1 MLVEALFEIF
11 GMTLLLIAA
20 GLIALFLGGEALV
33 RGASGVA
40 RALGVSPLLI
50 GLVVVGFGTS
60 APELTTSI
68 SAALQG
74 SPAVAAGNV
83 VGSNI
88 ANILLI
94 LGVSALIG
102 PIAVNRAAFTRDG
115 TVLITA
121 TLIIAALLAFTG
133 IGRLTGA
140 ALVAGLIAYVV
151 FSYVADRRGRS
162 AAADLHAAEADLI
175 EPANKP
181 LVAAA
186 MLAAGLIGV
195 VGGAALLVRGAVS
208 LAEAAG
214 LSEAVIGLTIVAV
227 GTSLPELAASIS
239 AARRGQS
246 DIALGNIVGSNI
258 FNALGILGA
267 TALVEPFTAGAGL
280 ALLDL
285 AVMIAAALVLIG
297 FAMTGWKIDR
307 REGAILLIAYSAYIA
322 WLAFGGP

>member
-1 MLVEALFEIF
+1 MSLLFI
-11 GMTLLLIAA
+11 LA
-20 GLIALFLGGEALV
+20 GLIALFLGGETLV
-33 RGASGVA
+33 RGASGLA
-40 RALGVSPLLI
+40 RVMGVSPMLI

-94 LGVSALIG
+94 LGASALIA
-102 PIAVNRAAFTRDG
+102 PIAVNRAAFRRDG
-115 TVLITA
+115 AVLIVA
-121 TLIIAALLAFTG
+121 TLGVAGLLAFTAV
-133 IGRLTGA
+133 GRLAGA
-140 ALVAGLIAYVV
+140 ALVAGLVVYVIA
-151 FSYVADRRGRS
+151 SYLADRRGPGP
-162 AAADLHAAEADLI
+162 AADLHAAEADLV
-175 EPANKP
+175 EPAGKP
-181 LVAAA
+181 LLAAL

-195 VGGAALLVRGAVS
+195 VAGAALLVRGAVS

-239 AARRGQS
+239 AARRGAS
-246 DIALGNIVGSNI
+246 DIALGNIVGSNL

-267 TALVEPFTAGAGL
+267 TALVQPFASGAGL
-280 ALLDL
+280 ALANLG
-285 AVMIAAALVLIG
+285 VMIGAAVVLIG
-297 FAMTGWKIDR
+297 FAMTGWRIDR
-307 REGAILLIAYSAYIA
+307 REGAILLVAYAAYIA
-322 WLAFGGP
+322 WLALGAS

>member
-1 MLVEALFEIF
+1 MSLVFI
-11 GMTLLLIAA
+11 GA
-20 GLIALFLGGEALV
+20 GLIALFLGGESLV

-40 RALGVSPLLI
+40 RAFGVSPMLI

-94 LGVSALIG
+94 LGVCALMA
-102 PIAVNRAAFTRDG
+102 PIAVNRAAFRRDG
-115 TVLITA
+115 AVLIAA
-121 TLIIAALLAFTG
+121 TLAVAALLTFSG
-133 IGRLTGA
+133 VGRLAGA
-140 ALVAGLIAYVV
+140 ALTAALIAYVG
-151 FSYVADRRGRS
+151 FSYVVDRRGRS
-162 AAADLHAAEADLI
+162 AAGDLHAAEADLI
-175 EPANKP
+175 EPAGRP
-181 LVAAA
+181 RIAAL

-195 VGGAALLVRGAVS
+195 VGGAALLVRGAVN
-208 LAEAAG
+208 LAQAAG
-214 LSEAVIGLTIVAV
+214 VSEAVIGLTIVAV
-227 GTSLPELAASIS
+227 GTSLPELAASVS

-258 FNALGILGA
+258 FNALGILGV
-267 TALVEPFTAGAGL
+267 TALVQPFAAGAGL

-285 AVMIAAALVLIG
+285 GVMIAAALTLTA
-297 FAMTGWKIDR
+297 FAVTGWRIDR
-307 REGAILLIAYSAYIA
+307 REAAVLLIAYTAYIA
-322 WLAFGGP
+322 WLAMGSA

>member
-1 MLVEALFEIF
+1 MSLLFI
-11 GMTLLLIAA
+11 LA
-20 GLIALFLGGEALV
+20 GLIALFLGGEILV
-33 RGASGVA
+33 RGASGLA
-40 RALGVSPLLI
+40 RAMGISPMLI

-94 LGVSALIG
+94 LGVAALIA
-102 PIAVNRAAFTRDG
+102 PMAVNRAAFQRDG
-115 TVLITA
+115 AVLLTA
-121 TLIIAALLAFTG
+121 TLIVAALLAFTAV
-133 IGRLTGA
+133 GRVAGA
-140 ALVAGLIAYVV
+140 ALAAGLIAYVV
-151 FSYVADRRGRS
+151 FSYAMDGRGAS
-162 AAADLHAAEADLI
+162 AAADLHAAEADLV
-175 EPANKP
+175 EPAGKP
-181 LVAAA
+181 LLAAL
-186 MLAAGLIGV
+186 MLAGGLIGV

-227 GTSLPELAASIS
+227 GTSLPELAASVS

-246 DIALGNIVGSNI
+246 DIAIGNIVGSNI

-267 TALVEPFTAGAGL
+267 TALVQPFASGAGL
-280 ALLDL
+280 ALADL
-285 AVMIAAALVLIG
+285 GVMIGAAFVLIG
-297 FAMTGWKIDR
+297 FAMTGWRIDR
-307 REGAILLIAYSAYIA
+307 REGAILLTAYAAYIA
-322 WLAFGGP
+322 WLALGAG